1 MFFVFLTS
9 GLFLGWSLGANDAAN
24 VYGTAVATRMIRFR
38 TAAIT
43 ASLMVLIGA
52 VIGGAG
58 ATHTLGKLGAVNAL
72 AGSFTVALA
81 AAITVTWMT
90 KLQLPVSTS
99 QAVVGAIIGWNF
111 FSGSLTD
118 YSSLTKIVSS
128 WVLCPLLAAGFA
140 IGLLKLAELL
150 LRSFRIHL
158 FSLDRY
164 TRIGLFVVGAFAS
177 YSLGANNIAN
187 VVGVFVPAAPFGEL
201 HLPGGLVLSA
211 AQQLFVLGGVAIA
224 VGIFTFSRQVMT
236 TVGNELFELS
246 PITAFVVV
254 LAQAVVLF
262 LFASEGL
269 ESWLA
274 NHGLPTIPLVPVSSS
289 QAVIGAVIG
298 IGIAKGG
305 RNIHFGVLGKIASGW
320 ISTPIVACALAFIAL
335 FIVQNVFSQQV
346 FERVTYRIDAG
357 VEAKLREKGLQ
368 DEGWD
373 DLFGQDFPDA
383 ASFRDALQATAEQPG
398 GGWRLVLPF
407 ARVTP
412 MQVDIEALR
421 PHWGD
426 GWLSK
431 EQLQAV
437 FSLHGRRFT
446 YTWQLDEA
454 LAAASPAWRLGGDGP
469 GARQHDQH
477 LNERLTMLHE
487 LFGVAQP

>member
-38 TAAIT
+38 TAALT
-43 ASLMVLIGA
+43 CSLLLLIGA
-52 VIGGAG
+52 VAGGAG

-81 AAITVTWMT
+81 AAVTVTWMT
-90 KLQLPVSTS
+90 KLKLPVSTS

-118 YSSLTKIVSS
+118 LNSLSKIVSS
-128 WVLCPLLAAGFA
+128 WVLCPLLAAGFS
-140 IGLLKLAELL
+140 IVLLKLTEQV
-150 LRSFRIHL
+150 LRSTRVHL
-158 FSLDRY
+158 FTLDRS
-164 TRIGLFVVGAFAS
+164 TRAGLFLVGGFAS

-211 AQQLFVLGGVAIA
+211 AQQLFALGGAAIA
-224 VGIFTFSRQVMT
+224 VGVFTYSRRVME

-246 PITAFVVV
+246 PISALVVV
-254 LAQAVVLF
+254 LAQALVLF

-269 ESWLA
+269 EAWLA

-305 RNIHFGVLGKIASGW
+305 RNIRFGVLGRIASGW
-320 ISTPIVACALAFIAL
+320 ISTPIAAGVLAFVAL

-346 FERVTYRIDAG
+346 YEPTRYRIDAA
-357 VEAKLREKGLQ
+357 VELELMERGLM
-368 DEGWD
+368 DEGWGR
-373 DLFGQDFPDA
+373 LFGEEFEGSVA
-383 ASFRDALQATAEQPG
+383 FRDALLASGEQPEA
-398 GGWRLVLPF
+398 WKQVLPL
-407 ARVTP
+407 ALLRP
-412 MQVDIEALR
+412 LQVDIEALR
-421 PHWGD
+421 PYWD
-426 GWLSK
+426 RSWFDQD
-431 EQLQAV
+431 QLQAV
-437 FSLHGRRFT
+437 FALHGQRFAHA
-446 YTWQLDEA
+446 WQLDDA
-454 LAAASPAWRLGGDGP
+454 LAELDPSWAPSDDSREQT
-469 GARQHDQH
+469 ARDEKLEH
-477 LNERLTMLHE
+477 LHTVFAVR
-487 LFGVAQP
+487 